1 MEYETIIIKF
11 EDNQVNRRDAPKIRG
26 YIAAKFPEY
35 VELHHHSDQGIIYR
49 YPLIQYKIVNNS
61 PILVGIEKGAEIL
74 RRIEP
79 EIKNLDIEGDVQ
91 QVYCKSIKCRKAN
104 FGVAN
109 KLIKYRF
116 ATPWMALNQN
126 NYKKYVTS
134 STDQQISLI
143 TNILIGNLISMSK
156 GI

>member
-1 MEYETIIIKF
+1 LEYETIIIKF

-91 QVYCKSIKCRKAN
+91 QVLKYCSV
-104 FGVAN
+104 FSVA
-109 KLIKYRF
+109 
-116 ATPWMALNQN
+116 Q
-126 NYKKYVTS
+126 
-134 STDQQISLI
+134 
-143 TNILIGNLISMSK
+143 
-156 GI
+156 